1 MNEQLSLSGV
11 PHRSVPGCHPSQ
23 DFCNTTAAGFA
34 RSQMALTIASTAA
47 RESRQAYAQLLSM
60 GQQCAL
66 VLIEKAFLNFE
77 ANAALVLGTI
87 DALSSCGDLQQVANR
102 QAEFVHQMGKQW
114 SEQMED
120 YSEIFSIIITDIA
133 NATKAAAEKSSLRT
147 GCVH

>member
-1 MNEQLSLSGV
+1 MNGQLSLSGV
-11 PHRSVPGCHPSQ
+11 PHRPVPSCHPSQ

-34 RSQMALTIASTAA
+34 RSQMALTIASSAA

-60 GQQCAL
+60 GQQCAV

-87 DALSSCGDLQQVANR
+87 DALSSCGDFQQVANR

-133 NATKAAAEKSSLRT
+133 NATKAAAEKSSFRT
-147 GCVH
+147 DL

>member
-1 MNEQLSLSGV
+1 MGSFHYLECRTAPSPAAIRRKTSATPQRQVSQGRRWPLQL
-11 PHRSVPGCHPSQ
+11 Q
-23 DFCNTTAAGFA
+23 
-34 RSQMALTIASTAA
+34 ALR

-87 DALSSCGDLQQVANR
+87 DALSSCGDFQQVANR

-147 GCVH
+147 DL